1 MFRLC
6 VEEVSKSF
14 PSNGSKLQVLNGIGL
29 AVKPQQFV
37 GIIGPSGCGKTTLLN
52 IISGLFPPDKGKIR
66 INGKAVKDRRGTI
79 AYMQQD
85 DLLFPWRTVLDNA
98 ILGLE
103 VQGKSKA
110 IARNRARKLLV
121 QFGLGEFMERYP
133 AQLSGGMRQRV
144 ALVRTLL
151 TGKDILLLDEPFGA
165 LDAMTRSAMHGWLLK
180 CWQNFDRTI
189 LFVTHDV
196 EEAVKLCDRVF
207 VLSNRPTTV
216 KATIDIP
223 LTRPREI
230 TEKEFVRVKGKLLNL
245 IQEEMDEQPFS

>member
-207 VLSNRPTTV
+207 VLSNRPATV